1 MTARLMV
8 VRLFCLLRSTW
19 SEEIEIVC
27 CHNKRLREKKIRKKI
42 YDRTGGKQKSSTGHT
57 VGEGEGG
64 WEVGFLSDSPPLVS
78 GPSELMT

>member
-27 CHNKRLREKKIRKKI
+27 CHNKRLCEKKIRKKNMTERVENKKALLATLWGRGRG
-42 YDRTGGKQKSSTGHT
+42 DGR
-57 VGEGEGG
+57 
-64 WEVGFLSDSPPLVS
+64 LVS
-78 GPSELMT
+78 YQIVPHLSLALANL